1 MKSLTIFTP
10 TYNRAYILIKLYNSL
25 KSQTSKDFIWLIV
38 DDGSTD
44 NTTELVKKWIYE
56 NLIKIE
62 YYKQEN
68 SGKSMAHNKG
78 VELTKTELFTCV
90 DSDDF
95 LTTTAVD
102 DILKCWS
109 SKNKMGLVGILAYK
123 GLPNGNPLTLMKK
136 TNIELTTLKAAYAKH
151 GLRGDTM
158 LIFKTDIVSKYKF
171 PQFKS
176 EKFVPEAYLYDL
188 IDRDGELFLLRKV
201 LYCCEYLDDGYTKN
215 MAKLLI
221 ENPSGY
227 LTYIKQRLMFDKNLK
242 NKILNT
248 IRYTA
253 ICIAVGKE
261 KYIRKSIFPIITIF
275 TLPIGYILY
284 IKRYKKL

>member
-10 TYNRAYILIKLYNSL
+10 TYNRAYILIQLYNSL
-25 KSQTSKDFIWLIV
+25 KFQTSKDFVWLIV

-44 NTTELVKKWIYE
+44 NTTELVEKWIIE
-56 NLIKIE
+56 NLIEIE

-95 LTTTAVD
+95 LTSTAVD
-102 DILKCWS
+102 DVLKCWG
-109 SKNKMGLVGILAYK
+109 SKNKMGIVGILAYK
-123 GLPNGNPLTLMKK
+123 GLPNGKILTSMKK
-136 TNIELTTLKAAYAKH
+136 TSIELTTLKAAYAKH

-158 LIFKTDIVSKYKF
+158 LIFKTNILSKYKF
-171 PQFKS
+171 PKFKD

-188 IDRDGELFLLRKV
+188 IDRDGELFMLRKV
-201 LYCCEYLDDGYTKN
+201 LYYCEYLDDGYTKN

-221 ENPSGY
+221 ENPNGY
-227 LTYIKQRLMFDKNLK
+227 LAYIKQRLILNINLK
-242 NKILNT
+242 DKILDT

-253 ICIAVGKE
+253 ICIASRE
-261 KYIRKSIFPIITIF
+261 KGYIRKSIYPIITIL
-275 TLPIGYILY
+275 TLPIGYIY
-284 IKRYKKL
+284 YMQRYKNL